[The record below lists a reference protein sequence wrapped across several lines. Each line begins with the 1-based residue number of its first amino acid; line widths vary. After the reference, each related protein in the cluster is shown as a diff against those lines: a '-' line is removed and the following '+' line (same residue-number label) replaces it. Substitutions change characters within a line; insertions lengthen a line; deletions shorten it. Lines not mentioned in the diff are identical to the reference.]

1 MIMGN
6 FMLINAC
13 YGRLFIESRFILKEK
28 MNTQVHMTYS
38 KKAFIYLI
46 TKDFWRKVL
55 CSNPAEDK
63 IFK

>member
-13 YGRLFIESRFILKEK
+13 YGKLFIESYSILKEK
-28 MNTQVHMTYS
+28 NEYPGIHDLLKESLYLVLNESSQ
-38 KKAFIYLI
+38 KKI
-46 TKDFWRKVL
+46 L

-63 IFK
+63 IFR